1 MVDSVQVFH
10 PGWRFVSELGVP
22 YSGAKLKFY
31 NAGGLV
37 ARTVYSTSDLTT
49 TSLGSIVYTGSDG
62 APVASQGSGTEVMVY
77 TGSTAYKIV
86 FTTSADVEIFTLDN
100 IKGALDTST
109 YLTTGSTSTLTIPVA
124 SKTGDYTIVAAD
136 RSKVINADA
145 TGGTFTL
152 TLTSAVTLGDNWSVY
167 IRNTGSTNPVKI
179 AASQAISGPW
189 TGIGA
194 TTSFALR
201 PGEGCLI
208 VSNGA
213 TFLIPTMSPAFL
225 AGTVGAIVITDRVS
239 AAPGGPTAGAR
250 YIVSAAFDTYEQE
263 DIIEADG
270 AGSFFEITPPT
281 DCGWLAY
288 VQDEDLYYRF
298 TGSAWAKLIDATTVT
313 GTLGTYTALAS
324 TATTITGI
332 SATAKRVTLNI
343 VGMSW
348 NAAAAMRFR
357 IGPSGGVATSGYLGS
372 ATFIVNDT
380 SVTSTAGTAGI
391 DTASDGAGTAIYHG
405 ALTFTLADPATNTWA
420 VQGVLGRS
428 DAASTYTF
436 GYIVPL
442 SGVLERITVT
452 TVAGT
457 ATADAGS
464 ISLLVQSNA

>member
-1 MVDSVQVFH
+1 MVDATQVYPPGFRLVSSV
-10 PGWRFVSELGVP
+10 GVP
-22 YSGAKLKFY
+22 YSGAKIKFY

-37 ARTVYSTSDLTT
+37 ARTVYSDFGLSS
-49 TSLGSIVYTGSDG
+49 SLGSTVYTDSEGR
-62 APVASQGSGTEVMVY
+62 PVASQGSSTLVSVY
-77 TGSTAYKIV
+77 TGNTPYKVII
-86 FTTSADVEIFTLDN
+86 TDSADVTLFPAVDN
-100 IKGALDTST
+100 IKGAEDTST
-109 YLTTGSTSTLTIPVA
+109 FLTTGSTSTLTIPVI

-136 RSKVINADA
+136 RSKVVNADA

-152 TLTSAVTLGDNWSVY
+152 TLTSAVTLGDNWSVF
-167 IRNTGSTNPVKI
+167 IRNTGTTNPVKI

-189 TGIGA
+189 AGVGA

-201 PGEGCLI
+201 PGEGCFI

-213 TFLIPTMSPAFL
+213 TFVIAAMAPASL
-225 AGTVGAIVITDRVS
+225 AGTVGIIEIEDRVS
-239 AAPGGPTAGAR
+239 AAPGSPVAGAR
-250 YIVSAAFDTYEQE
+250 YIVSGAFSTFEQE

-288 VQDEDLYYRF
+288 VKDEDLYYRF

-332 SATAKRVTLNI
+332 SATAKRVVLNI
-343 VGMSW
+343 IGMSW
-348 NAAAAMRFR
+348 NGTAAVRIR

-372 ATFIVNDT
+372 SGMVENGGA
-380 SVTSTAGTAGI
+380 SVGTAFTSGF
-391 DTASDGAGTAIYHG
+391 DFGSLGATAVFHG
-405 ALTFTLADPATNTWA
+405 VLIFTLADPATNTW
-420 VQGVLGRS
+420 GVTGNLGRTDGAFAHFIGGS
-428 DAASTYTF
+428 
-436 GYIVPL
+436 VPL
-442 SGVLERITVT
+442 SGVLERISVT

-464 ISLLVQSNA
+464 ISVSAHNHA